1 MKNSLFKRAIATA
14 AAVPLALTQCLT
26 YANAVSTDFVKAPA
40 QNVQEGESLKLENL
54 LYIPAEE
61 TVSTWNQTLSAAIA
75 SIGAEDGEVDVAKFR
90 DDILSRAGAYKEAA
104 AYALDQC
111 IIPNKVNY
119 EITGEYDV
127 VITGKISEPDLN
139 LKIANT
145 PADALHRIADS
156 YNAPALKN
164 VDYSTVKIGGDF
176 KITIGTSALASGKKV
191 AVTFAY
197 TTADGTYGIGE
208 LPTYAIKKIEEIR
221 KIGEAAIEKE
231 VAADKVDEAK
241 AKYNAK
247 IDLIIDK
254 LKKAERA
261 VDKTLK
267 ADKDGNYSD
276 VAGLISDTND
286 WLKANG
292 INKQLPG
299 TASEI
304 AAKEFIVKAYDT
316 AIKTIDSKG
325 VVDISAADLGGFA
338 DSIKNI
344 TFSLANGKAEGIGT
358 FDDAEQAD
366 VKAWVEQNGYAFVDS
381 YKKITAKVDFSGIKS
396 VDAGSVE
403 VEIERILVTDTTT
416 TTQVTTTSTETT
428 STTSTE
434 STSTT
439 TEETTTTD
447 TTSTTTDTTSTS
459 TTSETTSTT
468 SETTSTSTTSETTS
482 TSSETTSTSTDTTST
497 STETTSTVTD
507 TTPVVTTVFT
517 KVYATANT
525 ENAFYLNTETEFDK
539 AQLSNVILHTVRI
552 EAVVKEDGTID
563 ETTKKETEIEAK
575 DITADVSFGSA
586 TPANTYE
593 KTNTSFKYKV
603 PVSANGSVLKDVDG
617 NDFTVTVF
625 IGVKGDINLDNM
637 ANSVDASQALAFYAK
652 TSTQGRGVYDVQ
664 LSESNLVLTPKSV
677 YDEFAAFLG
686 DVHHVSGAVVDRFAT
701 KDKRLIDA
709 NDASNILAFYAKR
722 MNSANDQMTDAEIW
736 EDVLA

>member
-90 DDILSRAGAYKEAA
+90 DDILSKAGAYKEAA

-119 EITGEYDV
+119 EITGENDV

-221 KIGEAAIEKE
+221 KIGETAIEKE

-267 ADKDGNYSD
+267 ADKDGNYSN

-366 VKAWVEQNGYAFVDS
+366 VKAWVEKNGYAFVDS

-396 VDAGSVE
+396 ADAGSVE

-447 TTSTTTDTTSTS
+447 
-459 TTSETTSTT
+459 
-468 SETTSTSTTSETTS
+468 TTSTSTTSETTS

-552 EAVVKEDGTID
+552 EAAVKEDGTID

-722 MNSANDQMTDAEIW
+722 MNSANDQLTDAEIW